1 MHVVLIAGLKEA
13 EQKISRLKGEPDK
26 ANSAAT
32 PTISS
37 LKSFVL
43 VPVPVEVVLVERS
56 GCCNVPP
63 AWVPSDLDVSSG
75 R

>member
-13 EQKISRLKGEPDK
+13 EQKMSRLQEPDK